1 MTFKVGDIVQLK
13 SGGPP
18 MTVTRVNTNLVG
30 YSEIA
35 CQWFYV
41 QMETGT
47 FVPDVL
53 IPSEPRPFEELK
65 GASFPTVGPAMTG
78 QLASQ
83 PASLDDSG
91 PQETR
96 SRSLWGTSRD

>member
-18 MTVTRVNTNLVG
+18 MTVSRVNSNIVG
-30 YSEIA
+30 YTEIT

-53 IPSEPRPFEELK
+53 IPSEPRPFDELK

-83 PASLDDSG
+83 PASPDNAG

-96 SRSLWGTSRD
+96 PRGLPGIW

>member
-18 MTVTRVNTNLVG
+18 MTVTQVNTNLVG
-30 YSEIA
+30 FSEVK
-35 CQWFYV
+35 CQWFFG

-47 FVPDVL
+47 FIPDVL
-53 IPSEPRPFEELK
+53 IPSDPRPFEELK
-65 GASFPTVGPAMTG
+65 GAFSSGGPALTG

-83 PASLDDSG
+83 PASFDNSG

-96 SRSLWGTSRD
+96 LRSLPVTW

>member
-18 MTVTRVNTNLVG
+18 MTVTQVNTNLVG
-30 YSEIA
+30 FSEIE
-35 CQWFYV
+35 CQWFFG

-47 FVPDVL
+47 FIPDVL

-65 GASFPTVGPAMTG
+65 GAFLSGGPALTG
-78 QLASQ
+78 QLASE
-83 PASLDDSG
+83 PASLDSSG

-96 SRSLWGTSRD
+96 SRSLPVTW

>member
-18 MTVTRVNTNLVG
+18 MTVTRINTNLVG
-30 YSEIA
+30 YSEIT
-35 CQWFYV
+35 CQWFY
-41 QMETGT
+41 MIMNTGT

-53 IPSEPRPFEELK
+53 IQSEPRSFEELK
-65 GASFPTVGPAMTG
+65 GSSFPTVGPVTTG
-78 QLASQ
+78 QEGTQ
-83 PASLDDSG
+83 PASLDHSV